1 MIIMCYLGVTGKYLS
16 LEDFIK
22 ESKCDKTLTDTD
34 YYLAPGDNDSPE
46 EFADFVYNLQYT
58 VKECNVFIPYD
69 KSVLQKLIEANT
81 KPLVIIPK
89 ATDVMRYLDIYKTY
103 KQGLDIIMRKR
114 FFNDIRYISANP
126 KIYVY
131 SLPNGKSIKDGIQDI
146 LKYIEGIKK

>member
-46 EFADFVYNLQYT
+46 EFADFIDSLQYT

-69 KSVLQKLIEANT
+69 KSVLQKLIEVNT
-81 KPLVIIPK
+81 EPLVIIPK

-114 FFNDIRYISANP
+114 FFKDIRYISANP

-131 SLPNGKSIKDGIQDI
+131 SLSNGKTIKDSIKDIYKICRRD
-146 LKYIEGIKK
+146 

>member
-1 MIIMCYLGVTGKYLS
+1 MIIMCYLGVTGEYLS

-46 EFADFVYNLQYT
+46 EFSDFVYNLQYT

-103 KQGLDIIMRKR
+103 KPGLDIIMRKR

-131 SLPNGKSIKDGIQDI
+131 SLPNGKTIKDSIKDI
-146 LKYIEGIKK
+146 LKYAEGIKK

>member
-1 MIIMCYLGVTGKYLS
+1 MIIMCYLGVSGEYTP
-16 LEDFIK
+16 LEDFI
-22 ESKCDKTLTDTD
+22 DKGKRDEILTDTD
-34 YYLAPGDNDSPE
+34 YYLTLDGNESPK
-46 EFADFVYNLQYT
+46 EFADFVDVLQYT

-69 KSVLQKLIEANT
+69 KSVLQKLIEVNT

-114 FFNDIRYISANP
+114 FFNDIRYISTNP

-131 SLPNGKSIKDGIQDI
+131 SLPNGKSIKDSIKDI
-146 LKYIEGIKK
+146 LKYIEGIEK